1 MNSGSIAKKR
11 LYLLWVLILR
21 NVKSL
26 YRGSVLG
33 VVWTLLNPLLTMF
46 VLSVV
51 YSKVFGRDIVD
62 MEYPVYVLSG
72 MIIFNSI
79 FRQGTTS
86 ALTSIVD
93 KRALVMQTTVPVTI
107 YPRVQVFTAIVNY
120 AFSYIAL
127 LSVMLIYKQPFKITL
142 LLSFVPII
150 GAALFTMG
158 VAYFVSTLYVYFRD
172 VKNVY
177 NVFVTLLTYLT
188 PIFYTVESLKSER
201 AEKFLILNPMYYY
214 VGYFREIIIG
224 NVPSLNYHLLLFG
237 MGVVAY
243 FLGYAF
249 ISVNKKKFVFYL

>member
-1 MNSGSIAKKR
+1 MTLMRNVKKR
-11 LYLLWVLILR
+11 IYLFYVLIVR

-26 YRGSVLG
+26 YRGSFLG
-33 VVWTLLNPLLTMF
+33 VIWTVLNPLLTMF

-51 YSKVFGRDIVD
+51 YSKVFGRYIVGI
-62 MEYPVYVLSG
+62 EYPVYVLSG

-79 FRQGTTS
+79 FRQSTTS

-93 KRALVMQTTVPVTI
+93 KRALVMQTTVSVTV
-107 YPRVQVFTAIVNY
+107 YPRVQVYTAVVNY
-120 AFSYIAL
+120 TFSFLAL
-127 LSVMLIYKQPFKITL
+127 LAVMLVYKQPFKITL

-150 GAALFTMG
+150 GTALFSMG
-158 VAYFVSTLYVYFRD
+158 VAFFVSTLYVYFRD

-201 AEKFLILNPMYYY
+201 AEQLLILNPMYYF

-224 NVPSLNYHLLLFG
+224 KIPSISYHILILG
-237 MGVVAY
+237 MGVAVY

-249 ISVNKKKFVFYL
+249 INANKKKIVFYL

>member
-33 VVWTLLNPLLTMF
+33 VIWTLLNPLLTMF

-107 YPRVQVFTAIVNY
+107 YPRVQVLTAIVNY
-120 AFSYIAL
+120 TFSYIAL

-142 LLSFVPII
+142 LLSFVPVI
-150 GAALFTMG
+150 GTALFTMG

-201 AEKFLILNPMYYY
+201 AEKFLVLNPMYYY

-224 NVPSLNYHLLLFG
+224 NVPSLNYHLLIFG
-237 MGVVAY
+237 MGVAVY

>member
-150 GAALFTMG
+150 ATALFTMG

>member
-33 VVWTLLNPLLTMF
+33 VIWTLLNPLLTMF

-93 KRALVMQTTVPVTI
+93 KRALVMQTTVSVTI
-107 YPRVQVFTAIVNY
+107 YPRVQVLTAIVNY

-142 LLSFVPII
+142 LLSFVPVI
-150 GAALFTMG
+150 GTALFTMG

-224 NVPSLNYHLLLFG
+224 NVPSLNYHLLIFG
-237 MGVVAY
+237 MGVAVY